1 MSQVRSLGTAV
12 CECFLLLAFSATSA
26 TALQSQAEGTVPTL
40 QLNVNRILV
49 PVVVRDRQG
58 HFAEDLKQEDFQVFD
73 DDKPHAIS
81 GISVERRGPAETASP
96 PSVPGDQSALPLAD
110 ANRKP
115 PQAQRFIVLMFDDM
129 HLTPENMAQAKTAAA
144 KVFTEALVGRDIGA
158 VISLSQ
164 KVNSG
169 LTRDRARLH
178 DAIMSLQ
185 SRSLYQTDSA
195 QCPNIDYYQADLIE
209 NKRDSMAMQ
218 DAVRKVFNCDP
229 SLDPKYQMNVA
240 ESEAQS
246 TARRILALGN
256 QDVQST
262 YASIAA
268 FVRSMAR
275 LPGERIMILVS
286 PGFLRV
292 DQGSLDAE
300 SRLMD
305 LAAQYNV
312 TISALDARGL
322 YTTEI
327 TASENSPALGGP
339 SLQQNADYKRSAMT
353 QSEDP
358 LAEIADA
365 TGGTFFHNSNDL
377 GEGFKNLTM
386 APEVV
391 YVLELSTD
399 GIKADGSYHRLKVKV
414 TRDGM
419 QIQARHGYFMP
430 KPGKSKN

>member
-1 MSQVRSLGTAV
+1 
-12 CECFLLLAFSATSA
+12 
-26 TALQSQAEGTVPTL
+26 
-40 QLNVNRILV
+40 
-49 PVVVRDRQG
+49 
-58 HFAEDLKQEDFQVFD
+58 
-73 DDKPHAIS
+73 
-81 GISVERRGPAETASP
+81 
-96 PSVPGDQSALPLAD
+96 
-110 ANRKP
+110 
-115 PQAQRFIVLMFDDM
+115 MFDDM

-144 KVFTEALVGRDIGA
+144 KVFNEALVGRDIGA

-169 LTRDRARLH
+169 LTRDRTRLH

-209 NKRDSMAMQ
+209 NKRDGMAMQ

-229 SLDPKYQMNVA
+229 SLDPKYQMSVA

-268 FVRSMAR
+268 FVRSMAT

-305 LAAQYNV
+305 LAAQYNI

-327 TASENSPALGGP
+327 TASENSPALTGP
-339 SLQQNADYKRSAMT
+339 SLLQNSDYKRSAMI

-386 APEVV
+386 APGTV

-414 TRDGM
+414 TRDGT

-430 KPGKSKN
+430 KPGKSKK